1 MSDNWNAVYQGRPYV
16 VKEPY
21 EGVVAF
27 LELIK
32 KEGKR
37 DVLDLGCGDGRHMV
51 HLVREGFSA
60 AGMDYSLWGTQRT
73 KEWLDKEGLSAE
85 LVCAEAAALPW
96 QSERFD
102 AVLTFQVIHHQ
113 PMEAIRQSVSE
124 VLRVLRPGGYFY
136 AVVPHFPPGEWKD
149 GRYEEIEEHT
159 FAPTNGFE
167 QGIPHHFFTEEE
179 LTSELSGFEVLEVK
193 VDKWGKFYALARK
206 KMI

>member
-1 MSDNWNAVYQGRPYV
+1 MSENWNAVYQERPYV

-21 EGVVAF
+21 VEVVAF

-51 HLVREGFSA
+51 HLRREGFSA
-60 AGMDYSLWGTQRT
+60 AGMDYSLWGMQRT
-73 KEWLDKEGLSAE
+73 KEWLDQEGLSAE

-96 QSERFD
+96 PAEQFD

-113 PMEAIRQSVSE
+113 RMEAIRRSFSE

-136 AVVPHFPPGEWKD
+136 AVVPHYPPGGWKE
-149 GRYEEIEEHT
+149 GWYEESEEHT
-159 FAPTNGFE
+159 FTPNDGFE

-193 VDKWGKFYALARK
+193 VDKRGKFYALARK
-206 KMI
+206 KTM